1 MSSSA
6 RRSGEPA
13 SGRGA
18 GSELKIVSRVKDSMQ
33 QPFTTYDLCVNSDKP
48 TPSPGATVEPA
59 IARAAPAGPLE
70 PLAPDR
76 HEVAPDA
83 APPNSVA
90 PFRSVGFTL
99 STSGYAVARR
109 FRQVLAPVGL
119 EPREFALLRAVAV
132 CEGSSQQAIGERLQI
147 PASRMV
153 AFVDGLEARGLLERR
168 RNPADRRARALH
180 LTDEGR
186 ELLGRAFVLAVEH
199 ERDLCAN
206 LSEEQREQLLDLL
219 QRITERLGLPPGV
232 HAALAEE

>member
-1 MSSSA
+1 M
-6 RRSGEPA
+6 
-13 SGRGA
+13 
-18 GSELKIVSRVKDSMQ
+18 KDSLQ
-33 QPFTTYDLCVNSDKP
+33 ESFTTYDLCVNSDKP
-48 TPSPGATVEPA
+48 APSPDAPVEPA
-59 IARAAPAGPLE
+59 IAGAAPAWQLE
-70 PLAPDR
+70 RP
-76 HEVAPDA
+76 A
-83 APPNSVA
+83 AEAREAAGDGARANSAV

-119 EPREFALLRAVAV
+119 EPREFALLRAVAL